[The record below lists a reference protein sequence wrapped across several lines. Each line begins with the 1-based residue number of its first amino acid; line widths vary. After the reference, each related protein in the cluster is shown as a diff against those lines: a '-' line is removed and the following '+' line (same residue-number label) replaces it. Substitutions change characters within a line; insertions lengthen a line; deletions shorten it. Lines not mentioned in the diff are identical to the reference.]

1 MTKEIFKK
9 ILTPQGI
16 LSVSDMTAD
25 EKKELYQAMVGF
37 GSSENFAYKRFFQ
50 DGFVQWEID
59 GILALKT
66 AFIRWLQTEEKLF
79 IEVRQSGII
88 EGGGQPPE
96 SVYRYFYRIP
106 PKPME
111 GQSFD
116 ERSFDIAEPGDFW
129 RFLGDIAYRQRFGAF
144 MAERGMRSYVTV
156 SKRFSAD
163 DWREWEVIGIQRVV
177 ETFCESRQ
185 G

>member
-79 IEVRQSGII
+79 IEVRCVT
-88 EGGGQPPE
+88 EGGGQPPMP
-96 SVYRYFYRIP
+96 VYRYFYRIP

-177 ETFCESRQ
+177 ETFLESHKR
-185 G
+185 